1 MLACAR
7 HSLCRRLLRCDVRRP
22 PSAPAPQYRRRREEL
37 EEQAD
42 EVEVEAEQAQR
53 LMRAVGAGVGVR
65 RHWDGGRVWVW
76 EQGCRR
82 PRWAPGAACSRASV
96 PHTRSH
102 PRSPTWGARAAACWQ
117 WLLECLSPL
126 AQASTTRAK
135 AVKALGEVV
144 QADPRVL
151 DAPSV
156 QQAVDRALQVRLP
169 LGLPTARLDA
179 CGRRAGRRLLH
190 PLLACPPNLRPNL
203 IIPIS
208 SQDEAISVREAAV
221 TLLGRHAAANQ
232 ALALRLFNTL
242 AKVGAGLAS
251 GCGAAAACLRLPC
264 SCPCMRSQQRALRRP
279 TAHAA
284 AGHH

>member
-53 LMRAVGAGVGVR
+53 LMRAVVQVRVCGGTGMGQGLGVGAGLP
-65 RHWDGGRVWVW
+65 
-76 EQGCRR
+76 Q
-82 PRWAPGAACSRASV
+82 APL
-96 PHTRSH
+96 
-102 PRSPTWGARAAACWQ
+102 GARCRLQPRLCAPHPFTPPQSNLGRARGSMLQ
-117 WLLECLSPL
+117 WLLKCLSPL

-284 AGHH
+284 AGLH